1 MGIIAVYFYPIK
13 ERDSIYYEMN
23 LEKELNLREN
33 EEIEEKL
40 IDVIENEISLDCIDY
55 LYDLEQ
61 HYVIYMR
68 SRDVLSSAKKIYEL
82 LDKLLPQNSEIVI
95 EISICNSG
103 NYTVQEPI
111 YSIQRNLGDKNGC
124 NRNTQC

>member
-1 MGIIAVYFYPIK
+1 MDIIAVYFYPIK

-40 IDVIENEISLDCIDY
+40 IDIIGNEISFDCIDY

-61 HYVIYMR
+61 HYVIYMK
-68 SRDVLSSAKKIYEL
+68 SRNVLSSVKKIYEL
-82 LDKLLPQNSEIVI
+82 LDKLLSQNSEVII
-95 EISICNSG
+95 EISICNSE
-103 NYTVQEPI
+103 NYTVQQQI

-124 NRNTQC
+124 NRNTQ

>member
-1 MGIIAVYFYPIK
+1 MDIIAVYFYPIK

-23 LEKELNLREN
+23 LEKELNLRKN

-40 IDVIENEISLDCIDY
+40 IDIIGNEISFDCTGY

-61 HYVIYMR
+61 HYVIYMK
-68 SRDVLSSAKKIYEL
+68 SRNVLSSVKKIYEILDGL
-82 LDKLLPQNSEIVI
+82 LSQSSEIII
-95 EISICNSG
+95 EISICNSE

-124 NRNTQC
+124 NKNT